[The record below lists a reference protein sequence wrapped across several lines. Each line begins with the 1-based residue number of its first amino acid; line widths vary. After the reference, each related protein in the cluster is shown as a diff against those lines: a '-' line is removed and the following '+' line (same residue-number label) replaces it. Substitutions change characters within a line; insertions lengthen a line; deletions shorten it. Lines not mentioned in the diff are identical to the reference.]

1 MNHVRGNLCLFSL
14 FLQRP
19 LLRRMVND
27 SEKVMDIGAFGETLK
42 QQAKYWVL
50 RNA

>member
-14 FLQRP
+14 FLQRR
-19 LLRRMVND
+19 LLRRMIND
-27 SEKVMDIGAFGETLK
+27 SEKITDIGAFRETLK
-42 QQAKYWVL
+42 QQPEYWVL

>member
-19 LLRRMVND
+19 LLERFAESPYIRDLFRVVNHPPQ
-27 SEKVMDIGAFGETLK
+27 